1 MVSGKRNRAAG
12 HKFERECVKLLREIG
27 FTDVVSSRSAN
38 RARDAQKIDL
48 VNQDEIKS
56 GRLPWAI
63 QCKNVKGHLKYA
75 PVLAEMPDETNITKV
90 VFHNQTEKVKDRFVT
105 KNQFAI
111 LYLPDFIHIMH
122 RLKLQSDRLNETTS
136 NKHTTANRERD
147 STTAKAQSRVQS

>member
-12 HKFERECVKLLREIG
+12 FKFERECVKILREIG
-27 FTDVVSSRSAN
+27 FVDCVSSRSAN

-90 VFHNQTEKVKDRFVT
+90 IFHNQTEKVKDRFVT

-111 LYLPDFIHIMH
+111 LYLPDFVKLMKI
-122 RLKLQSDRLNETTS
+122 LKQHEPNLLQH
-136 NKHTTANRERD
+136 KTAREERNSS
-147 STTAKAQSRVQS
+147 STNA